1 MWFKSLIRGNISKV
15 YIILKNKKDC
25 RLSSVVFFTF
35 PATGKLLIC
44 RLNKPHMQSRRNF
57 IKKSAIASLAFAVNP
72 LDLMANELPE
82 NNKAVNKPIVLS
94 TWNFGLKANEE
105 AWTILGKG
113 GKALDAV
120 EKGVRLV
127 ESDPKERS
135 VGYGG
140 RPDRDGRVTLDACIM
155 DENYNIGSV
164 ACLEHIKNPISVAR
178 AVMEKTPHVM
188 LVGDGALQFALSQGF
203 RKENLLTPES
213 EKEWKEWLK
222 TSQYKPVANI
232 ENHDTIG
239 MIALDTQGN
248 LSGACTTSGMAFKM
262 HGRVGDSPIIGA
274 GLFVDNEVG
283 AATATGHGEEVIR
296 TVGTHLVVELMRQG
310 RTPQEAC
317 KEAVERIVKINQ
329 RRNKNLKDI
338 QVGFIA
344 INKKG
349 EYGAYCIQDG
359 FNFAVYDQKGNRLE
373 TPEFALK

>member
-1 MWFKSLIRGNISKV
+1 
-15 YIILKNKKDC
+15 
-25 RLSSVVFFTF
+25 
-35 PATGKLLIC
+35 
-44 RLNKPHMQSRRNF
+44 MQSRRKF
-57 IKKSAIASLAFAVNP
+57 LKKSAIASLALAVNP
-72 LDLMANELPE
+72 LEVLAKEIPE
-82 NNKAVNKPIVLS
+82 NKKRAIRKPVVLS
-94 TWNFGLKANEE
+94 TWNFGLQANEE
-105 AWTILGKG
+105 AWKILGKG
-113 GKALDAV
+113 GRALDAV

-127 ESDPKERS
+127 EDDPNERS

-188 LVGDGALQFALSQGF
+188 LVGDGALAFAVSQGF
-203 RKENLLTPES
+203 KKENILTPES

-222 TSQYKPVANI
+222 ESKYKPIVNI

-239 MIALDTQGN
+239 MIALDAQGN

-262 HGRVGDSPIIGA
+262 NGRVGDSPIIGA

-296 TVGTHLVVELMRQG
+296 MVGTHLVVELMRQG
-310 RTPQEAC
+310 KTPEQAC
-317 KEAVERIVKINQ
+317 KEAVERIVQITK
-329 RRNKNLKDI
+329 RRNKNLKDV

-344 INKKG
+344 LNKKG
-349 EYGAYCIQDG
+349 EYGSYCIQDG
-359 FNFAVYDQKGNRLE
+359 FSFAVHDEKGNRLE
-373 TPEFALK
+373 KPGFALK